1 MERWVTVEP
10 VTSVPAPTR
19 WPRMFI
25 ALSDPRFRRF
35 VIGMLFTYIPMTMQM
50 VTTGYL
56 AYQLSGRA
64 TDLGLVALA
73 WGVPG
78 LLLTLVAGV
87 IADRYQRQQILLVTQ
102 LGTAL
107 VTFVVAVLVASGL
120 IAVWQLVLA
129 GAVQGTLFAF
139 NLPARQGA
147 LPEVVPERYLTNAV
161 AVNTS
166 FFNLCRVLGPSLAGL
181 LIAIPAI
188 GIAGVYALMA
198 LSFLLSALLL
208 VRLPFGK
215 AAAPRPRQ
223 ALLRE
228 VGAGLRYLRSDPALW
243 VPIAL
248 AFVFVGFG
256 LPYQNLLP
264 VYAAAVLNVDAA
276 GLGALMTMQGVGALI
291 GSLALGALAEFR
303 QKGVLLLAAGLLFAL
318 LLIAVAFTA
327 HFLLALVLL
336 TFAGGLSNLSMS
348 LNNTLL
354 LLNAQR
360 EYVGRVMSISMF
372 TFSLMPLM
380 ALPMGALADLAGLTT
395 TFAAAGVLVIVGSAL
410 IVLLAPREAVFQ
422 ER

>member
-1 MERWVTVEP
+1 
-10 VTSVPAPTR
+10 
-19 WPRMFI
+19 MFI

-107 VTFVVAVLVASGL
+107 VTFVIAVLVASGL

-129 GAVQGTLFAF
+129 GAVQGTLFTF

-161 AVNTS
+161 AVNNS

-208 VRLPFGK
+208 VRLPLGK
-215 AAAPRPRQ
+215 GGAPRPRQ

-248 AFVFVGFG
+248 AFVFISLGF
-256 LPYQNLLP
+256 PYQNLLP
-264 VYAAAVLNVDAA
+264 VYAADVLNVDAA
-276 GLGALMTMQGVGALI
+276 GLGALMTMQGVGALV

-303 QKGVLLLAAGLLFAL
+303 QKGVLLLAAELVFAL
-318 LLIAVAFTA
+318 LLIAVAFTTN
-327 HFLLALVLL
+327 FLLALVLL
-336 TFAGGLSNLSMS
+336 TLAGGLSNLSMS
-348 LNNTLL
+348 LSNTLL

-360 EYVGRVMSISMF
+360 EYVGRVMSIYMF

-380 ALPMGALADLAGLTT
+380 ALPMGALADLVGLTT
-395 TFAAAGVLVIVGSAL
+395 TFAAAGTLVIVGSAL
-410 IVLLAPREAVFQ
+410 IVLLAPRAAVFQ